1 MGLSKPGSRPIPF
14 IDKGMKI
21 PSLVGQDRP
30 NVTRKVTYELET
42 NGNDPFEAVF
52 NITTNQAINSVN
64 LARLEE
70 QHKEVVELLNKQLFI
85 STNNDTTINN
95 NLNTVINMLQDITNR
110 LDALEGNVN
119 SIRSSVG

>member
-14 IDKGMKI
+14 IGIDI
-21 PSLVGQDRP
+21 PSPIGQDRP

-42 NGNDPFEAVF
+42 NGNDPFETAF
-52 NITTNQAINSVN
+52 NITTNQAVESVN
-64 LARLEE
+64 LARIEA

-95 NLNTVINMLQDITNR
+95 NLNMVINMLQDITNR

>member
-1 MGLSKPGSRPIPF
+1 MGLSKPGSKPIP
-14 IDKGMKI
+14 IIGMDMDI
-21 PSLVGQDRP
+21 PSPIGLDRP
-30 NVTRKVTYELET
+30 NVTRKGTYELET
-42 NGNDPFEAVF
+42 NGRDPFEAAF

-95 NLNTVINMLQDITNR
+95 NLNTVIAMLQDITNR
-110 LDALEGNVN
+110 LDALEGRVG
-119 SIRSSVG
+119 SIYHRVG

>member
-1 MGLSKPGSRPIPF
+1 MGLSKPGSRPIP
-14 IDKGMKI
+14 IIGADMRI
-21 PSLVGQDRP
+21 PSPIGQDRP

-42 NGNDPFEAVF
+42 NGNDPFEAAF
-52 NITTNQAINSVN
+52 NITTNQAIDSVN

-85 STNNDTTINN
+85 NTNNDTTINN

-110 LDALEGNVN
+110 LDALEGRVN
-119 SIRSSVG
+119 DVYYRAR

>member
-14 IDKGMKI
+14 IDKGMNI

-42 NGNDPFEAVF
+42 SGNDPFETAF

-110 LDALEGNVN
+110 LDALEGRVN
-119 SIRSSVG
+119 DVYYRAR

>member
-1 MGLSKPGSRPIPF
+1 MGLSKPGSRPIPI
-14 IDKGMKI
+14 IDKGMEI

-42 NGNDPFEAVF
+42 NGNDPFETAF
-52 NITTNQAINSVN
+52 NITTNQAIDSVN
-64 LARLEE
+64 LARLEG

-110 LDALEGNVN
+110 LDALEGRVN
-119 SIRSSVG
+119 SVYHRVG

>member
-1 MGLSKPGSRPIPF
+1 MGLSKPGSRPIP
-14 IDKGMKI
+14 IIGADMKI

-42 NGNDPFEAVF
+42 NGNDPFETAF

-110 LDALEGNVN
+110 LDALEGSVN